1 MKLKSI
7 VITALLAGMPLVTQ
21 AALVTKTF
29 IASIND
35 GALKGNYGTGS
46 FTYDDALVI
55 TGNETL
61 NALDG
66 LKVNFSFD
74 GQVFNETN
82 DSGFGSIYTFPELSF
97 ANFQANDL
105 NYQLDNGVNG
115 VLFTN
120 PAIQGMY
127 TKGLTA
133 STSGYDFTSS
143 LTVTSVPIPASIWLL
158 FSGLTGLLVAGN
170 KIKKSSTF

>member
-1 MKLKSI
+1 MKFKTI
-7 VITALLAGMPLVTQ
+7 VITALLAGMPLATQ

-29 IASIND
+29 IATIND
-35 GALKGNYGTGS
+35 GALKGNYGTGN
-46 FTYDDALVI
+46 FTYDNALLI

-61 NALDG
+61 DALDG
-66 LKVNFSFD
+66 IKVNFSFD

-82 DSGFGSIYTFPELSF
+82 DSGFGSINTFPELSF

-120 PAIQGMY
+120 PAIQGVY

-133 STSGYDFTSS
+133 SPGGYDFTST
-143 LTVTSVPIPASIWLL
+143 LTAVPIPASIWLL
-158 FSGLTGLLVAGN
+158 FSGLTSLLVAGN
-170 KIKKSSTF
+170 KAKKSSTF